1 MIIYPAIDLR
11 QGKCVRLRQGRF
23 DQSTTYADDPIAVAR
38 AYADAGAEWLHV
50 VDLDGAKDGSAAQP
64 ALIRRIAAEAG
75 LKLQT
80 GGGIRSEAQIS
91 GYLEGGIERVV
102 IGSLALT
109 NPGLVASWLDR
120 FGRARIALALDVKP
134 AGAGDWHVASHGW
147 QKDSGRSLFAVI
159 DEYGAENLEHLLCT
173 DVDRDGLL
181 GGPNLD
187 LYREVRGRHPD
198 LAVQASGGVASLTDL
213 AALRQVGVAGAVIGK
228 ALYENRFT
236 LAEALAG

>member
-38 AYADAGAEWLHV
+38 AYAEAGAEWLHV

-64 ALIRRIAAEAG
+64 ALIRRIAAESG

-109 NPGLVASWLDR
+109 NRGLVASWLDR

-134 AGAGDWHVASHGW
+134 AGARPQPVRCH
-147 QKDSGRSLFAVI
+147 RRL
-159 DEYGAENLEHLLCT
+159 
-173 DVDRDGLL
+173 RR
-181 GGPNLD
+181 
-187 LYREVRGRHPD
+187 REPAA
-198 LAVQASGGVASLTDL
+198 LAVHGRGSRR
-213 AALRQVGVAGAVIGK
+213 AAR
-228 ALYENRFT
+228 RT
-236 LAEALAG
+236 